1 MVFLNYTIS
10 QLPNFDGRGPHRRQA
25 ALNRPVNPAFRKF
38 RGHADRIFDRVG
50 VRRTMRN
57 DARAFHTQ
65 QRRTAESGGAPLLGV
80 KGACIITHGSSN
92 ANAIKN
98 AVRVAAEFSERGI
111 NGSIERGLAA
121 VRTASVE
128 IG

>member
-1 MVFLNYTIS
+1 
-10 QLPNFDGRGPHRRQA
+10 
-25 ALNRPVNPAFRKF
+25 
-38 RGHADRIFDRVG
+38 
-50 VRRTMRN
+50 
-57 DARAFHTQ
+57 
-65 QRRTAESGGAPLLGV
+65 V

-121 VRTASVE
+121 VRPVRSARCNDFRLSS
-128 IG
+128 